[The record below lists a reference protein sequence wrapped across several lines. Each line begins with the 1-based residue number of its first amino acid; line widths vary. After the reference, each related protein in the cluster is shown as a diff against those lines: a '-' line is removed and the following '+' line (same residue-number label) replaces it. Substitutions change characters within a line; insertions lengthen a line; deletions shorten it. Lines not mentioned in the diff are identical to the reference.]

1 MKKLCII
8 ALLVIATASAFAQ
21 GSVNFRNDVL
31 PASQGALVYLGAGTS
46 TPLEGANYFV
56 QLYFG
61 APNSTVDTT
70 FTALTTAASKFRAA
84 GVSPGQWSGAT
95 RTIPGYFNNGGATD
109 PKAVSLQVRVWDSTL
124 GTDYATAFG
133 AAGGNF
139 TGKSAI
145 FQYSIPDSTQVNAPS
160 AFYMTGLGAF
170 SVAVPEPSVIVLGL
184 LGASALLFR
193 RRK

>member
-1 MKKLCII
+1 MKKLCIV

-31 PASQGALVYLGAGTS
+31 PASALVYLGSVGGT
-46 TPLEGANYFV
+46 PVEGANYFV

-61 APNSTVDTT
+61 APNTT
-70 FTALTTAASKFRAA
+70 DENTLTALTTAASKFRAA

-95 RTIPGYFNNGGATD
+95 RTLPGYFNNGLATD

-124 GTDYATAFG
+124 GTDYGTAFKAQNG
-133 AAGGNF
+133 LF
-139 TGKSAI
+139 TGKSTI